1 MRIVLPRVIVRDM
14 WNSRRASQPGAAA
27 RSWGLL
33 CPVQMSSAGL
43 DTPTAPTGQDAGV
56 LSSRKT
62 PAAQTLMPVECEPA
76 SISEQHLKD
85 VWQAVRFSEDA
96 VFF

>member
-1 MRIVLPRVIVRDM
+1 M

-43 DTPTAPTGQDAGV
+43 DTPTAPTGQDAGA
-56 LSSRKT
+56 LSAGKT
-62 PAAQTLMPVECEPA
+62 PAAPALMPVAACEQA